1 MRLRKSLG
9 KLPAQSERHLD
20 IVDRLA
26 SDEGRAIERALRI
39 KAIHITSSVA
49 WAPKKPSGKGG
60 WLRMSE
66 ARQMRGQFVRGQ
78 SNRTPKLWASFIRA
92 FDASAWLVPSEVVV
106 GG

>member
-9 KLPAQSERHLD
+9 KLLAQFERHLD
-20 IVDRLA
+20 TVDRRA
-26 SDEGRAIERALRI
+26 SDEGRAIERALRT
-39 KAIHITSSVA
+39 KTIHVTSSVA

-60 WLRMSE
+60 WERMSLNRE
-66 ARQMRGQFVRGQ
+66 SRGQFVRGK

-92 FDASAWLVPSEVVV
+92 FDASAWLVPSEVVI